1 MNYLNSGMSNS
12 TNTLIHF
19 DLYLR
24 LQERLHKFYA
34 MQDGFSII
42 YPAISDYNSSTCAF
56 TTGKFY

>member
-1 MNYLNSGMSNS
+1 MNYFNSGMSNS

-42 YPAISDYNSSTCAF
+42 YLYEL
-56 TTGKFY
+56 K